1 MSTQPTAINAVQAI
15 PIGSIVP
22 NPNNPRGKH
31 FDKQALED
39 LADSI
44 KAHGVRQPALLRPN
58 GSPGKYEIVCGER
71 RWRASK
77 LAGKDTLPAIVDP
90 SITDEQAIEIGILEN
105 LQREDVH
112 PLDEALGYKTLLEQK
127 QPTEKKVTPE
137 SIAAKVGK
145 SASYVYQ
152 RLKLAELSKKGQEDF
167 RTDFITAAH
176 AIDIARLQPE
186 DQARALE
193 FCHRSEYG
201 SARSAA
207 PPFRE
212 LRKWIQENVQLN
224 LDKAPFDIG
233 DPKLIPSA
241 GACTDCPKRTGSNP
255 SLFEGMAGKNTCMD
269 PTCYQAKKMAL
280 VNINVDQ
287 VAKKHKGEKPIL
299 ISHQYS
305 PERGTR
311 LKGVLYEGDFR
322 DHVYKA
328 GKEQKIAPGSCPN
341 ARLAVYIDEERFGP
355 SKEKAGQVVTICT
368 AKRGCKIHQDVYSSS
383 AGGNDAEIR
392 RKQRIYREYTAA
404 VFRSIAAVMKQP
416 KREDLITIACEFF
429 QKLGHYQEKPL
440 LEILGWDEKLAKH
453 NGRAAREKHFAGMTN
468 EQLQNSFVLMAIASD
483 LVTPGSYSM
492 GGWTPKLLEA
502 VAGRH
507 GIKLEPLKTA
517 ARDKFTKKKA
527 KAKKGKKA
535 A

>member
-1 MSTQPTAINAVQAI
+1 MSTQPTMPNVQAI
-15 PIGSIVP
+15 PIGAIVP

-39 LADSI
+39 LAASI

-90 SITDEQAIEIGILEN
+90 SITDQDAIEIGILEN

-112 PLDEALGYKTLLEQK
+112 PLDEAIGYKTLLEQK
-127 QPTEKKVTPE
+127 NPTEKKATPE
-137 SIAAKVGK
+137 TIAGKVGK
-145 SASYVYQ
+145 SASYIYQ

-167 RTDFITAAH
+167 RAGFITAAH
-176 AIDIARLQPE
+176 AIDIARLQPD

-193 FCHRSEYG
+193 YCHGDRWEKR
-201 SARSAA
+201 AAA

-212 LRKWIQENVQLN
+212 LRQWIQENVQLN
-224 LDKAPFDIG
+224 LDKAPFDIA
-233 DPKLIPSA
+233 DAKLIPSA

-255 SLFEGMAGKNTCMD
+255 SLFQGFAGKNTCTD

-280 VNINVDQ
+280 VHINVDQ
-287 VAKKHKGEKPIL
+287 VAAKHKGEKPIL
-299 ISHQYS
+299 ISHEY
-305 PERGTR
+305 PDRGKR
-311 LKGVLYEGDFR
+311 MKGVLYEGEFR
-322 DHVYKA
+322 DHVYKSS
-328 GKEQKIAPGSCPN
+328 KEHKIEPGSCPN
-341 ARLAVYIDEERFGP
+341 ARLAVYIDDERFGRNG
-355 SKEKAGQVVTICT
+355 KAEKAGQVITICT
-368 AKRGCKIHQDVYSSS
+368 AKRSCKVHQDVYSSGS
-383 AGGNDAEIR
+383 GRNEAEIR

-404 VFRSIAAVMKQP
+404 VFQSIAAVMKQP
-416 KREDLITIACEFF
+416 KREDLLLIAREFF
-429 QKLGHYQEKPL
+429 QKLGHYQEKPMI
-440 LEILGWDEKLAKH
+440 EILGWKDIAGWGKT
-453 NGRAAREKHFAGMTN
+453 AAREKHFAGMTN
-468 EQLQNSFVLMAIASD
+468 DQLQNVFVLMAVASD

-507 GIKLEPLKTA
+507 GIKLEPLKAA
-517 ARDKFTKKKA
+517 AREKFAKKKA
-527 KAKKGKKA
+527 KAKKAKA